1 MKCGMMRVRV
11 TNQGE
16 IMVIWDE
23 VFKVYNV
30 EWKGMIVSSTW
41 SRERA
46 EGILWELQES
56 EEG

>member
-1 MKCGMMRVRV
+1 
-11 TNQGE
+11 
-16 IMVIWDE
+16 MVVWDE

-56 EEG
+56 EED